1 MSKAEDFIENL
12 RIPLETMF
20 ENINYKDTCVCVFA
34 YIRDKKDK
42 TDDEDWKIKYS
53 MVNKLCHY
61 DCQTIKN
68 IINNEFNEM
77 I

>member
-42 TDDEDWKIKYS
+42 TDDED
-53 MVNKLCHY
+53 
-61 DCQTIKN
+61 
-68 IINNEFNEM
+68 
-77 I
+77 